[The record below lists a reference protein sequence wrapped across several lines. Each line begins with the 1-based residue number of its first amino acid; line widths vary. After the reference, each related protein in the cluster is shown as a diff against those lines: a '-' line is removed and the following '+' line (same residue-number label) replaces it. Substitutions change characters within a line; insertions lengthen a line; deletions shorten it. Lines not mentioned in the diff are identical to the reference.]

1 MSLFGSLFSGASG
14 LTAQSR
20 ALGMISDNISN
31 VNTVGYKG
39 ALARFQTLVTKQTA
53 SATYAPGGVRA
64 LTSYMIEKQG
74 LIQSTDSPTDAAIS
88 GAGFFVV
95 NSLAD
100 SSGEQLYTRAGSFS
114 PDALGNLKTPSGFY
128 LQGWL
133 LDADEE
139 IVDINSLE
147 TVNIRTL
154 NGIAI
159 ATSSIEFGGNLD
171 STTTA
176 YSGTY
181 TAGDMEDYNNSG
193 GSSGVQP
200 HFSRTIQVYDSLGE
214 AQQVVLAFLKT
225 SDNTWAA
232 ELYADRSDLDS
243 GTHSTGLL
251 ASATITF
258 NGDGSL
264 DTVSGSLASAVSIT
278 WDNGADTSSITVDLG
293 TSGETDGLSQFASA
307 SDVAFVIQNGSE
319 VGQVNGVS
327 MDSDGYVSVSFTN
340 GAIRKIYRLP
350 IATFANPKALDPR
363 TGNVYAETQ
372 GSGEHNLKF
381 TGQGGAGTLATASLE
396 AANVD
401 LADEFTKMIVTQRAY
416 TANARVITT
425 ANDMLNELM
434 QVAR

>member
-64 LTSYMIEKQG
+64 LTSYMIGKQG

-95 NSLAD
+95 NTLAD
-100 SSGEQLYTRAGSFS
+100 ASGEQLYTRAGSFS
-114 PDALGNLKTPSGFY
+114 PDSLGNLKTPSGFY

-133 LDADEE
+133 LDASED
-139 IVDINSLE
+139 IVDINTLE
-147 TVNIRTL
+147 TVNIRNL

-159 ATSSIEFGGNLD
+159 ATTSIEFGGNLD

-176 YSGTY
+176 YTGSY

-200 HFSRTIQVYDSLGE
+200 DFSRTIQVYDSLGE
-214 AQQVVLAFLKT
+214 AQQLVLAFLKT
-225 SDNTWAA
+225 GDNQWAA

-251 ASATITF
+251 ASATVTF
-258 NGDGSL
+258 NGDGTL
-264 DTVSGSLASAVSIT
+264 DTVTGTLASAVSID
-278 WDNGADTSSITVDLG
+278 WSNGADTSSITVDLG
-293 TSGETDGLSQFASA
+293 TTDETDGLSQFASP
-307 SDVAFVIQNGSE
+307 SDVAFVVQNGSE

-350 IATFANPKALDPR
+350 IATFANPAALDPR

-372 GSGEHNLKF
+372 ASGEHNLKY

-434 QVAR
+434 QVSR